1 MGPAAYNRGSKR
13 IREEISQ
20 ELTGS
25 ARLRE
30 ERLAKHNFMNVT
42 LLQEKKIE
50 EQEAEIETLRQ
61 QLVEAKEKARLQ
73 EAELTML
80 RSDIEAALRHSENM
94 DNLRRVYL
102 REMESHK
109 EKHQILSDIIR
120 LALTPDQYHQYRE
133 IVRNG

>member
-1 MGPAAYNRGSKR
+1 MGNSAYNRGSKR

-20 ELTGS
+20 ELAGS

-30 ERLAKHNFMNVT
+30 ERLAVHNAVNAS
-42 LLQEKKIE
+42 LLQAQKIEAQEAKIE
-50 EQEAEIETLRQ
+50 ELRQ
-61 QLVEAKEKARLQ
+61 HLTEAQEKVRLQ

-80 RSDIEAALRHSENM
+80 RDDIKATQRHAENM

-102 REMESHK
+102 KEMEAHK

-120 LALTPDQYHQYRE
+120 LALTPEQYHQYRE
-133 IVRNG
+133 IVLNG

>member
-1 MGPAAYNRGSKR
+1 MGGAAYNRGSKR

-20 ELTGS
+20 ELAGS

-30 ERLAKHNFMNVT
+30 ERLAVHNAVNAS
-42 LLQEKKIE
+42 LLQSQKIE
-50 EQEAEIETLRQ
+50 KQEAELEALRQ
-61 QLVEAKEKARLQ
+61 ELAEAKEKVRLQ

-80 RSDIEAALRHSENM
+80 RVDIESARKHSENM

-102 REMESHK
+102 RETEAHK

-133 IVRNG
+133 IVRNQ

>member
-1 MGPAAYNRGSKR
+1 MGSAAYNRGSKR

-30 ERLAKHNFMNVT
+30 ERLAKHNFINAS
-42 LLQEKKIE
+42 LLQSKKIE
-50 EQEAEIETLRQ
+50 EQEAELEAMRQ
-61 QLVEAKEKARLQ
+61 ELTEAKEKVRLQ

-80 RSDIEAALRHSENM
+80 RTDIEATRRHSENM

-102 REMESHK
+102 REMEAHK

-133 IVRNG
+133 IVRGQ